1 MASVCSYDLSMEE
14 FRLPWSV
21 WNMAETYEQK
31 IEQVKKII
39 EKIEDG
45 ETSLEESIRLYEQG
59 AALIRQCESL
69 LAEAELKIT
78 TLSRD
83 A

>member
-1 MASVCSYDLSMEE
+1 MMK
-14 FRLPWSV
+14 
-21 WNMAETYEQK
+21 ETYETK
-31 IEQVKKII
+31 IEQLRKII

-45 ETSLEESIRLYEQG
+45 NTGLDESMKLYEQG
-59 AALIRQCESL
+59 AVLIKQCETL
-69 LAEAELKIT
+69 LTEAELKIT

>member
-1 MASVCSYDLSMEE
+1 MT
-14 FRLPWSV
+14 
-21 WNMAETYEQK
+21 ETYETK
-31 IEQVKKII
+31 IERLRTII

-45 ETSLEESIRLYEQG
+45 NTSLDESMKLYEQG
-59 AALIRQCESL
+59 ASLIKQCETM

>member
-1 MASVCSYDLSMEE
+1 MAAARC
-14 FRLPWSV
+14 W
-21 WNMAETYEQK
+21 WNGWTMTETYEAK
-31 IEQVKKII
+31 IERLRII
-39 EKIEDG
+39 ISKIEDG
-45 ETSLEESIRLYEQG
+45 NTSLDESMKLYEQG
-59 AALIRQCESL
+59 AALVKQCETL

>member
-1 MASVCSYDLSMEE
+1 MK
-14 FRLPWSV
+14 
-21 WNMAETYEQK
+21 ETYETKVELLRQ
-31 IEQVKKII
+31 II

-45 ETSLEESIRLYEQG
+45 NTGLDDSIKLYEQG
-59 AALIRQCESL
+59 AVLVKQCETML
-69 LAEAELKIT
+69 NEAELKIT

>member
-1 MASVCSYDLSMEE
+1 MK
-14 FRLPWSV
+14 
-21 WNMAETYEQK
+21 ETYETK
-31 IEQVKKII
+31 TEQLRQII

-45 ETSLEESIRLYEQG
+45 KTGLDESMRLYEQG
-59 AALIRQCESL
+59 AILVKQCETM
-69 LAEAELKIT
+69 LAEAEVRIT

>member
-1 MASVCSYDLSMEE
+1 MK
-14 FRLPWSV
+14 
-21 WNMAETYEQK
+21 ETYETK
-31 IEQVKKII
+31 TEQLKQII

-45 ETSLEESIRLYEQG
+45 KTGLDESMKLYEQG
-59 AALIRQCESL
+59 AVLVKQCETM
-69 LAEAELKIT
+69 LAEAEIRIT

>member
-1 MASVCSYDLSMEE
+1 MT
-14 FRLPWSV
+14 
-21 WNMAETYEQK
+21 ETYEAK
-31 IEQVKKII
+31 IEQLRIII

-45 ETSLEESIRLYEQG
+45 STSLDESIRLYEQG
-59 AALIRQCESL
+59 ALLVKQCESL
-69 LAEAELKIT
+69 LAEAEMKIT

>member
-1 MASVCSYDLSMEE
+1 M
-14 FRLPWSV
+14 R
-21 WNMAETYEQK
+21 QK
-31 IEQVKKII
+31 QKQLRQII

-45 ETSLEESIRLYEQG
+45 KTGLDESMRLYEQG
-59 AALIRQCESL
+59 AVLVKQCETM
-69 LAEAELKIT
+69 LAEAEVKIT

>member
-1 MASVCSYDLSMEE
+1 MTV
-14 FRLPWSV
+14 
-21 WNMAETYEQK
+21 TYEK
-31 IEQVKKII
+31 NIEELRRII

-45 ETSLEESIRLYEQG
+45 NTSLDESMRLYEQG
-59 AALIRQCESL
+59 AALIKQCEAL
-69 LAEAELKIT
+69 LAEAELKVT

>member
-1 MASVCSYDLSMEE
+1 MK
-14 FRLPWSV
+14 
-21 WNMAETYEQK
+21 ETYETK
-31 IEQVKKII
+31 TEQLRQII

-45 ETSLEESIRLYEQG
+45 KTGLDESMKLYEQG
-59 AALIRQCESL
+59 AVLVKQCETM
-69 LAEAELKIT
+69 LAEAEVRIT

>member
-1 MASVCSYDLSMEE
+1 METQMLS
-14 FRLPWSV
+14 WSV
-21 WNMAETYEQK
+21 WNMKETYETK
-31 IEQVKKII
+31 TEQLRQII

-45 ETSLEESIRLYEQG
+45 KTGLDESIKLYEQG
-59 AALIRQCESL
+59 AVLVKQCETM
-69 LAEAELKIT
+69 LAEAEIRIT

>member
-1 MASVCSYDLSMEE
+1 MT
-14 FRLPWSV
+14 
-21 WNMAETYEQK
+21 ETYETK
-31 IEQVKKII
+31 IEDLKRII

-45 ETSLEESIRLYEQG
+45 NTSLDESIRLYEQG
-59 AALIRQCESL
+59 AALVKQCETL
-69 LAEAELKIT
+69 LAGAEMKIT

>member
-1 MASVCSYDLSMEE
+1 MATV
-14 FRLPWSV
+14 RLPWSV
-21 WNMAETYEQK
+21 WTMTGTYEAK
-31 IEQVKKII
+31 IEELKRII

-45 ETSLEESIRLYEQG
+45 NTSLDESMRLYEQG
-59 AALIRQCESL
+59 AALVKQCETL
-69 LAEAELKIT
+69 LTDAELKIT

>member
-1 MASVCSYDLSMEE
+1 MT
-14 FRLPWSV
+14 
-21 WNMAETYEQK
+21 ETYEQK
-31 IEQVKKII
+31 IERVREII
-39 EKIEDG
+39 AKIEDG

-59 AALIRQCESL
+59 TVLIKQCETL
-69 LAEAELKIT
+69 LAEAELKVT

>member
-1 MASVCSYDLSMEE
+1 MAGATSS
-14 FRLPWSV
+14 WSV
-21 WNMAETYEQK
+21 WSMTETYEQK
-31 IEQVKKII
+31 IEKLRQII

-45 ETSLEESIRLYEQG
+45 NTSLDESLRLYEQG
-59 AALIRQCESL
+59 AALVKQCETL
-69 LAEAELKIT
+69 LNEAEVRIT